1 MLIDRKMTRR
11 LDELREMGAEAKF
24 AEMGLKLTD
33 LTDLRDVNYFYALA
47 TRDMLRCG
55 GASGGRCTLCLRARV
70 TAASPNVQRCAGAG
84 ASRAQATVRRRDS
97 RLGD

>member
-24 AEMGLKLTD
+24 AEMGLKLED

-55 GASGGRCTLCLRARV
+55 RARGARHSPAR
-70 TAASPNVQRCAGAG
+70 AALHSAL
-84 ASRAQATVRRRDS
+84 TD
-97 RLGD
+97 